1 MTDFDPFIDQNFQI
15 FGKNDV
21 TSDKRRQIR
30 ERNKLYASDQFLTF
44 QRNKT
49 AREREYA
56 NRVKDDTEMLRR
68 TKTE

>member
-1 MTDFDPFIDQNFQI
+1 MT
-15 FGKNDV
+15 
-21 TSDKRRQIR
+21 SEKRRQIR

-56 NRVKDDTEMLRR
+56 NRVKDDSEMLRR